1 MPQRWPVIEVE
12 HAQVRK
18 HGQAAFGD
26 VWHCVRAD
34 RGRVI
39 AVLADGL
46 GSGIKANVLA
56 NLTAT
61 MAARYVQADAD
72 LRRAA
77 ATIMETLP
85 VCSVRQ
91 IAYSTF
97 TIVDMDR
104 RGRTRLVNFDNPT
117 SVILRRAQVLDL
129 PREEFSLATASGR
142 PAVLRFVEFQAVPGD
157 RVVLFSDGVSQAGV
171 GTAAMPLGWG
181 RSAIQQEL
189 LRKVQAE
196 PGLGGRSLCRH
207 LVGRALALDGHQAK
221 DDITCGVISYRHPR
235 ELLLITGPP
244 VARERDRQIAEMSR
258 EFEGRKVICGGSTA
272 NLVARELGLEL
283 KMPLNLRNLDPE
295 VPPTCGLEGF
305 DLVTEGAI
313 TLATLTRL
321 LEEDDLEGRRP
332 NAATQL
338 AALLLESDVIRI
350 VAGTRINEA
359 LQDPNLPAD
368 LDIRRNILRRLQRVL
383 TGKYLKDVDLKFV

>member
-1 MPQRWPVIEVE
+1 MPHRWPVIEVE
-12 HAQVRK
+12 AFQLKK

-26 VWHCVRAD
+26 VWHCVRGD
-34 RGRVI
+34 RGRTI

-61 MAARYVQADAD
+61 MAARYVQMDGD

-77 ATIMETLP
+77 GTIMETLP

-104 RGRTRLVNFDNPT
+104 RGRTRIVNFDNPT
-117 SVILRRAQVLDL
+117 SVILRRHQVLEL
-129 PREEFSLATASGR
+129 PREEFTLATSSGR
-142 PAVLRFVEFQAVPGD
+142 PAILRFVEFQAVPGD
-157 RVVLFSDGVSQAGV
+157 RVVVFSDGVSQAGV
-171 GTAAMPLGWG
+171 GSRAMPLGWG
-181 RSAIQQEL
+181 RPAAQQAL
-189 LRKVQAE
+189 VQKVHKE
-196 PGLGGRSLCRH
+196 PGISGRQLCRH
-207 LVGRALALDGHQAK
+207 LVGQAVALDGHKPK
-221 DDITCGVISYRHPR
+221 DDITCGVVSYRLPR

-244 VARERDRQIAEMSR
+244 VNRERDHQIAEMAR
-258 EFEGRKVICGGSTA
+258 DFEGRKVICGGSTA
-272 NLVARELGLEL
+272 NLVARELGREL
-283 KMPLNLRNLDPE
+283 KMPINLRNLDPD
-295 VPPTCGLEGF
+295 VPPICSMEGF

-313 TLATLTRL
+313 TLANLASL
-321 LEEDDLEGRRP
+321 LEEDDLDQRRP

-338 AALLLESDVIRI
+338 AALLLESDVIHI
-350 VAGTRINEA
+350 LAGTRINEA

-383 TGKYLKDVDLKFV
+383 TKKYLKDVELKFI

>member
-12 HAQVRK
+12 HFQLKK

-26 VWHCVRAD
+26 VWHSVRAD

-39 AVLADGL
+39 SVLADGL

-61 MAARYVQADAD
+61 MAARYVQAEAD
-72 LRRAA
+72 LRQAA
-77 ATIMETLP
+77 STIMETLP
-85 VCSVRQ
+85 VCSVRE

-117 SVILRRAQVLDL
+117 SVILRRNLVLDL
-129 PREEFSLATASGR
+129 PREEFTLATSTGR
-142 PAVLRFVEFQAVPGD
+142 HEVLRFVEFQAVPGD
-157 RVVLFSDGVSQAGV
+157 RVVVFSDGITQAGV
-171 GTAAMPLGWG
+171 GSKVMPLGWG
-181 RSAIQQEL
+181 AAAVQQALIQKVQQEPGINGRQL
-189 LRKVQAE
+189 SRYMVGQA
-196 PGLGGRSLCRH
+196 
-207 LVGRALALDGHQAK
+207 VALDGHKAK
-221 DDITCGVISYRHPR
+221 DDITCGVVSYRLPR

-244 VARERDRQIAEMSR
+244 VNRERDHQIAEMAR
-258 EFEGRKVICGGSTA
+258 DFEGRKVVCGGSTA

-283 KMPLNLRNLDPE
+283 KMPLNLRNLDPD
-295 VPPTCGLEGF
+295 VPPTCSLDGF

-313 TLATLTRL
+313 TLATLTRI
-321 LEEDDLEGRRP
+321 LEEDDVDQLRT

-338 AALLLESDVIRI
+338 ATLMLESDVIHI

-383 TGKYLKDVDLKFV
+383 SQKYLKDVELKFI